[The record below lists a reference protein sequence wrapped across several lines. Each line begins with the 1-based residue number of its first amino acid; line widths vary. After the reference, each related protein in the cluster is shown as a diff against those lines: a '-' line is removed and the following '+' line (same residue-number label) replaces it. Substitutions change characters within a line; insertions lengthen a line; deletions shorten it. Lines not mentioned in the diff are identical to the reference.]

1 MWLVQGEE
9 KHKLGQT
16 RPQDC
21 CSPIFAKDVGWQGL
35 NPLTDCQAP
44 IACLDS
50 LDRVTPDHI
59 AETRNAIFFRPC
71 FPSKCG
77 TFYTL
82 TSINVVLGVVRM
94 PHAIFRHTTALQ
106 QSYLHV
112 RLLDLKKNAP
122 CLSIFYTYFL
132 QRWVGVIYPGDRG
145 CFALTTPN
153 ALTDSL
159 DSLTAWQLD
168 VNRHLWSSP
177 RTRAAC
183 EVGPRFSIIFS
194 DNVGCR

>member
-1 MWLVQGEE
+1 M
-9 KHKLGQT
+9 
-16 RPQDC
+16 
-21 CSPIFAKDVGWQGL
+21 
-35 NPLTDCQAP
+35 TDCQAP

-59 AETRNAIFFRPC
+59 AETRNANFFRPC

-94 PHAIFRHTTALQ
+94 LHAIFRHTTALQ

-122 CLSIFYTYFL
+122 CLSIFYTYSAYCMLPLLLVCCVCLCRRVWSAVLLCCVLCERKRRVSTEMSRRYLPRGEGIFCL
-132 QRWVGVIYPGDRG
+132 DAKRLDRQ
-145 CFALTTPN
+145 P
-153 ALTDSL
+153 
-159 DSLTAWQLD
+159 
-168 VNRHLWSSP
+168 
-177 RTRAAC
+177 
-183 EVGPRFSIIFS
+183 
-194 DNVGCR
+194 